1 MGKLGNLKRSYLTAE
16 EKNFYMIAKAFI
28 QYVDGTR
35 NLENKIRDKV
45 WIEWSKRGMITPS
58 MQKNLK
64 LVKTYLYKFCNELE
78 GNLNQAEKE
87 RLGKQINKFDYKL
100 IDDYTVKKMLR
111 DVQDKIQYAVMERE
125 KFQNIMVDI
134 AEVRCVG
141 CTRDY
146 VGCEIHDILVD
157 ICTPYVGE
165 CPNCPFA
172 CDLSDLSDSDIEK
185 INNLKARLKSKNR
198 YFKG

>member
-1 MGKLGNLKRSYLTAE
+1 MCKLKRTYLTAE
-16 EKNFYMIAKAFI
+16 EKNFYMISKAFI
-28 QYVDGTR
+28 QYLDGTR
-35 NLENKIRDKV
+35 NLENKVRDTV
-45 WIEWSKRGMITPS
+45 WTEWASRGMITPA

-78 GNLNQAEKE
+78 ENLNAAEIE
-87 RLGKQINKFDYKL
+87 RLRKQVNKFDYKL

-111 DVQDKIQYAVMERE
+111 DVSDNIKYAVMERD

-141 CTRDY
+141 CKKGY
-146 VGCEIHDILVD
+146 VGCEIHDILED
-157 ICTPYVGE
+157 IGTPYVGE
-165 CPNCPFA
+165 QPNCPYA
-172 CDLSDLSDSDIEK
+172 CDLSELDKDVIDR
-185 INNLKARLKSKNR
+185 INNLKERLKKKNR